1 MATAS
6 ASITTGPRAAKESR
20 KRELIIQAALQVF
33 AEHGLHGTPVPPIAD
48 QAGVGVGT
56 LYRYFDSKEA
66 LINAAFCDAKQ
77 RLQDR
82 LLTDLDLLN
91 PSRTLFDTLW
101 ARLTAFARE
110 EPETF
115 QFLEMQDH
123 HSYLTQ
129 ESRSCEQAL
138 LIPLG
143 MMVIIGQRNGLLSDS
158 LKPDLAIALF
168 WGAFV
173 GIFKAERL
181 NYLTLDDDDLKR
193 ARDACWLAMANH
205 NNENSNQEARP

>member
-1 MATAS
+1 MSNVSAVTTAPGRAS
-6 ASITTGPRAAKESR
+6 AAGKQ
-20 KRELIIQAALQVF
+20 KREKIIKAALQVF
-33 AEHGLHGTPVPPIAD
+33 AEHGLHGTAVPPIAD
-48 QAGVGVGT
+48 KAGVGVGT

-66 LINAAFCDAKQ
+66 LINAVFCDAKQ
-77 RLQDR
+77 RLQEH
-82 LLTDLDLLN
+82 LLTDLDLLD
-91 PSRTLFDTLW
+91 PSRALFDTLW
-101 ARLTAFARE
+101 ARLTRFARN

-123 HSYLTQ
+123 HSYLTP

-143 MMVIIGQRNGLLSDS
+143 MMVIIGQRNGLLSDRI
-158 LKPDLAIALF
+158 KPDLAIALF

-181 NYLTLDDDDLKR
+181 NYLTLSDDDLKR
-193 ARDACWLAMANH
+193 ARDACWLAMG
-205 NNENSNQEARP
+205 NNKDNSA

>member
-1 MATAS
+1 MTTAS
-6 ASITTGPRAAKESR
+6 SIAATTSR
-20 KRELIIQAALQVF
+20 TTREGGKREQIIKAALQVF

-48 QAGVGVGT
+48 KAGVGVGT

-77 RLQDR
+77 RLQNH

-91 PSRTLFDTLW
+91 PSRALFDTLW
-101 ARLTAFARE
+101 ARLTTFARQ

-123 HSYLTQ
+123 HSYLTP
-129 ESRSCEQAL
+129 ESRSQEQAL

-143 MMVIIGQRNGLLSDS
+143 MMVIIGQRSGLLSDR

-173 GIFKAERL
+173 GVFKAERL
-181 NYLTLDDDDLKR
+181 NYLTLSDDDLKQ
-193 ARDACWLAMANH
+193 ARDACWLAMAN
-205 NNENSNQEARP
+205 NNTGGTYA

>member
-1 MATAS
+1 MATATS
-6 ASITTGPRAAKESR
+6 IANTASRPAKEGG
-20 KRELIIQAALQVF
+20 KREQIIKAALQVF

-48 QAGVGVGT
+48 KAGVGVGT

-66 LINAAFCDAKQ
+66 LINATFCDAKQ

-82 LLTDLDLLN
+82 LLADLDLLN
-91 PSRTLFDTLW
+91 PSRALFDTLW

-110 EPETF
+110 EPQAF

-123 HSYLTQ
+123 HSYLTP

-143 MMVIIGQRNGLLSDS
+143 MMVIIGQRNGLLSDR

-173 GIFKAERL
+173 GVFKAERL
-181 NYLTLDDDDLKR
+181 NYLTLNNEDLKQ
-193 ARDACWLAMANH
+193 ARDACWLAIANH
-205 NNENSNQEARP
+205 HPEGTTP

>member
-1 MATAS
+1 MVS
-6 ASITTGPRAAKESR
+6 ASSIATPPSR
-20 KRELIIQAALQVF
+20 TNREAQKREQIIKAALQVF

-48 QAGVGVGT
+48 KAGVGVGT

-91 PSRTLFDTLW
+91 PSRALFDTLW
-101 ARLTAFARE
+101 ARLTAFARQ

-123 HSYLTQ
+123 HSYLTA

-143 MMVIIGQRNGLLSDS
+143 MMVIIGQRNGLLSNR

-173 GIFKAERL
+173 GVFKAERL
-181 NYLTLDDDDLKR
+181 NYLTLSDEDLKQ
-193 ARDACWLAMANH
+193 ARDACWLAMAN
-205 NNENSNQEARP
+205 NNSGETPS

>member
-1 MATAS
+1 MDTATSIANNAS
-6 ASITTGPRAAKESR
+6 RPVKER
-20 KRELIIQAALQVF
+20 GKREQIIRAALQVF

-48 QAGVGVGT
+48 KAGVGVGT
-56 LYRYFDSKEA
+56 LYRYFDGKEA

-77 RLQDR
+77 RLQDH
-82 LLTDLDLLN
+82 LLTDLDLLD
-91 PSRTLFDTLW
+91 PSRALFDTLW
-101 ARLTAFARE
+101 ARLTSFARN

-123 HSYLTQ
+123 HSYLTP
-129 ESRSCEQAL
+129 ESRSQEQAL

-143 MMVIIGQRNGLLSDS
+143 MMVIIGQRNGLLSDR

-181 NYLTLDDDDLKR
+181 NYLTLTDDDLKR
-193 ARDACWLAMANH
+193 ARDACWLAMAN
-205 NNENSNQEARP
+205 NTANGVTS

>member
-1 MATAS
+1 MAIAAS
-6 ASITTGPRAAKESR
+6 TTSVSPKTGKESG
-20 KRELIIQAALQVF
+20 KRELIIKAALQVF

-48 QAGVGVGT
+48 RAGVGVGT

-77 RLQDR
+77 RLQDH
-82 LLTDLDLLN
+82 LLVDLDLLD
-91 PSRTLFDTLW
+91 PSRALFDTLW
-101 ARLTAFARE
+101 ARLTAFARH

-123 HSYLTQ
+123 HSYLTP
-129 ESRSCEQAL
+129 ESRSQEQAL

-143 MMVIIGQRNGLLSDS
+143 MMVIIGQRNGLLSDR

-181 NYLTLDDDDLKR
+181 NYLTLSDEDLKL
-193 ARDACWLAMANH
+193 ARDACWLAMT
-205 NNENSNQEARP
+205 NNNPKGVTQ